1 MGSGDKPVYKAK
13 KQVNVHF
20 KQPIFMFKDNLHH
33 SQQHAGQRL
42 LLLLLSIVLACNVA
56 FAQTDSIAS
65 LIERARWGDANAF
78 KELADR
84 HCTGR
89 GVKKDFLDAIVRA
102 FQAEEHGGESAKD
115 YLRQPPDDNILS
127 LMLRYT
133 DGHGVITPEE
143 KDAVISSLSSSD
155 DPDAEGMAGVL
166 AIARG
171 DTVLGK
177 ARLDEAA
184 SRGSDF
190 SLLFPMIMCSEDI
203 SSRDSA
209 RLAQVAGQ
217 HPLAYMILGKMCRQ
231 SPGNGHYNRDMA
243 AYYLMKADE
252 SGWLTAKDAAW
263 LLQEYHKGE
272 GSVHLSDTDVV
283 RLTAFRDV
291 KLKIEYPSAKE
302 SAESVNWDDTV
313 SHYLDT
319 AFRGDGKAYLKLAR
333 LYGGGMGMESSLT
346 ETVSMG
352 YMAVSYGALKN
363 TESLFARLSSKSPLN
378 ILYKMAKSAG
388 KGDCGTARLYGSRL
402 DSMGYHGSLFAD
414 CLTTSLEDKK
424 GGGAFPV
431 AQFVKAAQEGD
442 ELARA
447 CLLLY
452 DLTAGKDT
460 FAVQV
465 PVEKAVDSYP
475 VLYNILAHRAY
486 IAGDLDQA
494 EQYYLKAAPLLTR
507 EGAKWLLAYYDYKS
521 RKYGTAYDE
530 KDIEKL
536 RKLAGTKPKK
546 AKRYGE

>member
-1 MGSGDKPVYKAK
+1 MESGDKQVCKAK

-33 SQQHAGQRL
+33 SQQHAGHRL
-42 LLLLLSIVLACNVA
+42 LLLLLSIVLASNSA

-102 FQAEEHGGESAKD
+102 LQAEEHGGGSVKD
-115 YLRQPPDDNILS
+115 YLKQLPDGNILS
-127 LMLRYT
+127 LMRKCAG
-133 DGHGVITPEE
+133 GHGGITPEE
-143 KDAVISSLSSSD
+143 GDSVVNSWLSSD
-155 DPDAEGMAGVL
+155 DPDTEGIMGLL
-166 AIARG
+166 AIEKG

-190 SLLFPMIMCSEDI
+190 SLLFPMIMRSEDF

-231 SPGNGHYNRDMA
+231 SSGNGHYNRDMA

-252 SGWLTAKDAAW
+252 YGWLTAKDAAW
-263 LLQEYHKGE
+263 LLQEYHKDE

-283 RLTAFRDV
+283 RLTVLRDV
-291 KLKIEYPSAKE
+291 NLKMEHPSAKE
-302 SAESVNWDDTV
+302 PAESVSGDGTV
-313 SHYLDT
+313 RYLD
-319 AFRGDGKAYLKLAR
+319 AALHGDGKACLKLAR
-333 LYGGGMGMESSLT
+333 LYGGGMGMESNLT
-346 ETVSMG
+346 EAVSMG
-352 YMAVSYGALKN
+352 YMAQSYGALKT
-363 TESLFARLSSKSPLN
+363 TESLFARLSDKSPLN
-378 ILYKMAKSAG
+378 ILYKMAKSAR
-388 KGDCGTARLYGSRL
+388 KGDEDAARQYGRRL
-402 DSMGYHGSLFAD
+402 DSMGYHGTLFAE
-414 CLTTSLEDKK
+414 CLATSLKDKN
-424 GGGAFPV
+424 GGETFPV
-431 AQFVKAAQEGD
+431 AQFAKAAQEGD

-452 DLTAGKDT
+452 DLTADEDT
-460 FAVQV
+460 FAVQA
-465 PVEKAVDSYP
+465 PGENAADAYP
-475 VLYNILAHRAY
+475 VLYNVLAHRAY

-494 EQYYLKAAPLLTR
+494 EQCYLKAAPLLTR
-507 EGAKWLLAYYDYKS
+507 KGAKWLLAYYEYKS
-521 RKYGTAYDE
+521 RKYGTAYDG
-530 KDIEKL
+530 KDIERL
-536 RKLAGTKPKK
+536 RKLAGAKPKK
-546 AKRYGE
+546 AKHHE